1 MKTELAQ
8 QATKGAPAVGGTIL
22 ASMTLNEWVALATGI
37 YIVIQIFYLVR
48 KWFREEK
55 QWERDEARR

>member
-8 QATKGAPAVGGTIL
+8 QVTKGAPAVGGTIL

-37 YIVIQIFYLVR
+37 YVVVQIFYLAR
-48 KWFREEK
+48 KWWREEK
-55 QWERDEARR
+55 DWERQQ